1 MSNRQSLTV
10 EVRDALRAGV
20 PIVTISSFEWER
32 VTGVIAAATRR
43 EDFYYLRW
51 NHEKGLELYNN
62 ETPKGFTSDHDLVA
76 SLNRATL
83 SDIINW
89 FKEEL
94 ELPAVLHLEDYH
106 HFFNQENH
114 LDAID
119 GGLPTTVPP
128 WASMWQWR
136 DAARTKPREKKCFI
150 LSGPSFEGTVDLQKE
165 ILALNLD
172 LPDVSDLRKVHD
184 RVVRRHDFEEQDDA
198 TVQRVV
204 ESARGLTTMEAQTAF
219 SLAGIKNKSILDTST
234 IPSIIAQKRSLLQN
248 AGGVLDYFEPNVSIE
263 DVGGLKNLKNWL
275 TERKGALAS
284 NAREFG
290 IQAPKGLLMLGVPGC
305 GKSLTAKA
313 IASMWEYPLVRFDLS
328 KVFGS
333 LVGQTEQ
340 RMRAALEV
348 AEAVAPCI
356 LWIDEIEKG
365 MAGAG
370 SSGDL
375 DSGVTARTFG
385 ILLTWMQE
393 KTSPVFV
400 VATSNRVSNLP
411 AEALRKGRFDEI
423 FFVDLPSKAVRME
436 ILEKK
441 ISTIGAASDTSV
453 ESLNLDLIA
462 EDTELFSGAE
472 LEQLVRD
479 TLYLAYQDDMR
490 SMTTED
496 FNTVISRTYPLAV
509 TMQEQISE
517 LRAFAHNRAQPAD
530 GDSLV
535 WGISD
540 LPPKQDRPDEI
551 NPFDGDED

>member
-1 MSNRQSLTV
+1 MSGRRELTKQV
-10 EVRDALRAGV
+10 GDALKAGV

-32 VTGVIAAATRR
+32 IVGCLALATRR
-43 EDFYYLRW
+43 EEYLYLRW
-51 NHEKGLELYNN
+51 NHEKGLELYSNDS
-62 ETPKGFTSDHDLVA
+62 PKGFTSDHEIVS
-76 SLNRATL
+76 SLNEAPL
-83 SDIINW
+83 PNIINW

-94 ELPAVLHLEDYH
+94 NQPAVLHLEDYH

-119 GGLPTTVPP
+119 GGLPTQVPP

-136 DAARTKPREKKCFI
+136 DAARIKPREKKCFI
-150 LSGPSFEGTVDLQKE
+150 LTGPSFEGTVDLQKE
-165 ILALNLD
+165 ILALSLD
-172 LPDVSDLRKVHD
+172 LPDVNDLRKVHD
-184 RVVRRHDFEEQDDA
+184 RVVRRHDFEIQNEEHIE
-198 TVQRVV
+198 RVV
-204 ESARGLTTMEAQTAF
+204 QSARGLTTMEAQTAF
-219 SLAGIKNKSILDTST
+219 SLAGINNDSKLDSTT
-234 IPSIIAQKRSLLQN
+234 IPSIIAQKRSLLMN
-248 AGGVLDYFEPNVSIE
+248 AGGVLDYFEPKVSIE
-263 DVGGLKNLKNWL
+263 DVGGLKNLKQWL
-275 TERKGALAS
+275 TERKGALSAD
-284 NAREFG
+284 ARGFG

-340 RMRAALEV
+340 QMRQALEV

-365 MAGAG
+365 MAGAS

-400 VATSNRVSNLP
+400 VATSNRVTNLP

-423 FFVDLPSKAVRME
+423 FFVDLPSHDVRKE

-441 ISTIGAASDTSV
+441 ISTIG
-453 ESLNLDLIA
+453 ESSGTRIGALDLELIS
-462 EDTELFSGAE
+462 ETTPLFSGAE

-479 TLYLAYQDDMR
+479 TLYLAFQDGKRGMV
-490 SMTTED
+490 TED
-496 FNTVISRTYPLAV
+496 FMTVIGRTYPLAV
-509 TMQEQISE
+509 TMQEQIRE
-517 LRAFAHNRAQPAD
+517 LRTFAHNRAQPAD

-535 WGISD
+535 MGISD
-540 LPPKQDRPDEI
+540 LPPKEADSDDP
-551 NPFDGDED
+551 NPFDGDDD